1 VYEELAMSLCSF
13 EGESRRHYD
22 YRALEIKN
30 RAAVP
35 IGGGNYVFTRRVG
48 GVLEVICVGET
59 DNLWSLFNSPLWH
72 QAKREYG
79 ATTPFVRAN
88 PDKNSRHLESEDII
102 RNYRPP
108 MNEDMADTGNA

>member
-1 VYEELAMSLCSF
+1 MSLCSF

-22 YRALEIKN
+22 YRALEVKN

-48 GVLEVICVGET
+48 SVLEVICVGET
-59 DNLWSLFNSPLWH
+59 DNLWGLFTSSLWH
-72 QAKREYG
+72 RAKREYG

-88 PDKNSRHLESEDII
+88 PDKNSRRLESEDII

-108 MNEDMADTGNA
+108 MNEDLADTRDA